1 MPDFLQTMARAS
13 AERVAAAR
21 RRTSDAAI
29 RDAAEHAAPAKRLSP
44 GEEFGVIA
52 EIKRSAPSSG
62 TLAEGVDVAA
72 RAAAYERTGA
82 VAVSVLT
89 EPASFGGDLRDL
101 RDAAAA
107 TGLPV
112 MRKDFLVDAY
122 QLFEARAHGA
132 DGVLLIAAILDD
144 EQLRDLLGVADYL
157 GLFALVETFDE
168 LDVER
173 AQCAGAELVGVNCRN
188 LRDLSVD
195 FARFER
201 LRPLIDRDRKAVAE
215 SGITTPEEL
224 TAVRELSYHAAL
236 VGSALMRQA
245 DPAAALRQLLG
256 TVPGE
261 AEGLSPFSNAE
272 GRPGRRGQSLRA
284 GAGDSPRKAT
294 R

>member
-1 MPDFLQTMARAS
+1 MAKTS
-13 AERVAAAR
+13 AERVGAAR

-29 RDAAEHAAPAKRLSP
+29 REAAEHAAPARRLRL
-44 GEEFGVIA
+44 GEDFGVIA
-52 EIKRSAPSSG
+52 EIKRRAPSSG
-62 TLAEGVDVAA
+62 KLAEGVNVAA
-72 RAAAYERTGA
+72 RAQAYERAGA

-101 RDAAAA
+101 REAA
-107 TGLPV
+107 TAGPPV

-122 QLFEARAHGA
+122 QLYEARAHGA

-144 EQLRDLLGVADYL
+144 NQLRDLLGVADYL
-157 GLFALVETFDE
+157 GLFALVEAFDE
-168 LDVER
+168 VDVER

-188 LRDLSVD
+188 LRDLSVE

-201 LRPLIDRDRKAVAE
+201 LRPLIDRDRKAIAE
-215 SGITTPEEL
+215 SGITAPEQL
-224 TAVRELSYHAAL
+224 TAVRELGYHAAL

-261 AEGLSPFSNAE
+261 AEGLSPFSSAE
-272 GRPGRRGQSLRA
+272 GQAGRRGQSLRA
-284 GAGDSPRKAT
+284 GAGDSPQKAA

>member
-1 MPDFLQTMARAS
+1 MPDFLQSMAKAS

-21 RRTSDAAI
+21 RRISDAAI
-29 RDAAEHAAPAKRLSP
+29 REAAEHAAPARRLRL
-44 GEEFGVIA
+44 GEDFGVIA

-62 TLAEGVDVAA
+62 RLAEAVDVAA
-72 RAAAYERTGA
+72 RAQAYERAGA

-101 RDAAAA
+101 REAA
-107 TGLPV
+107 TAGLPV

-122 QLFEARAHGA
+122 QLYEARAHGA

-144 EQLRDLLGVADYL
+144 NQLRELLGVAEYL
-157 GLFALVETFDE
+157 GLFALVEAFDE
-168 LDVER
+168 VDVER

-188 LRDLSVD
+188 LRDLSVE

-215 SGITTPEEL
+215 SGITAPEQL
-224 TAVRELSYHAAL
+224 TAVRELGYHAAL

-256 TVPGE
+256 TVPGA
-261 AEGLSPFSNAE
+261 AEGLSTFSNAE
-272 GRPGRRGQSLRA
+272 RQAGRRGQSLRA
-284 GAGDSPRKAT
+284 GAGDSPQKAT

>member
-1 MPDFLQTMARAS
+1 MPDFLQRMAKAS

-29 RDAAEHAAPAKRLSP
+29 RDAAEHSAPARRLRL
-44 GEEFGVIA
+44 GEVFGVIA

-62 TLAEGVDVAA
+62 RLAEAVDVAA
-72 RAAAYERTGA
+72 RAQAYERAGA

-89 EPASFGGDLRDL
+89 EPVSFGGDLHDL
-101 RDAAAA
+101 REAA
-107 TGLPV
+107 TAGLPV

-122 QLFEARAHGA
+122 QLYEARAHGA

-144 EQLRDLLGVADYL
+144 GQLRELLGVSEYL
-157 GLFALVETFDE
+157 GLFALVEAFDE
-168 LDVER
+168 VDVER

-188 LRDLSVD
+188 LRDLSVE

-215 SGITTPEEL
+215 SGITAPEQL
-224 TAVRELSYHAAL
+224 TAVRELGYHAAL

-256 TVPGE
+256 TVAGE
-261 AEGLSPFSNAE
+261 AEGLSPISNAE
-272 GRPGRRGQSLRA
+272 RQAGRRGQSLRA
-284 GAGDSPRKAT
+284 GAGDIPQKAT

>member
-1 MPDFLQTMARAS
+1 MPDFLKSMAKTS
-13 AERVAAAR
+13 AERVATAR

-29 RDAAEHAAPAKRLSP
+29 REAAEHAAPARRLRL
-44 GEEFGVIA
+44 GEDFGVIA

-62 TLAEGVDVAA
+62 KLAESVDVAA
-72 RAAAYERTGA
+72 RAGAYERAGA

-144 EQLRDLLGVADYL
+144 AQLRDLLGVAEYL
-157 GLFALVETFDE
+157 GLFALVEAFSE

-173 AQCAGAELVGVNCRN
+173 AQCAGAELVGINCRN
-188 LRDLSVD
+188 LRDLSVE

-215 SGITTPEEL
+215 SGITTPGQL
-224 TAVRELSYHAAL
+224 AAVRELGYHAAL
-236 VGSALMRQA
+236 LGSALMRQA

-272 GRPGRRGQSLRA
+272 GRDGRRGQSFLA
-284 GAGDSPRKAT
+284 GAGDGPQKAT

>member
-1 MPDFLQTMARAS
+1 MPDFLQSMAKAS
-13 AERVAAAR
+13 VERVAAAHR
-21 RRTSDAAI
+21 RISDAAI
-29 RDAAEHAAPAKRLSP
+29 REAAEHAAPAKRLRL

-62 TLAEGVDVAA
+62 RLAEGVNVAA
-72 RAAAYERTGA
+72 RAQAYERAGA

-101 RDAAAA
+101 REAASA
-107 TGLPV
+107 GLPV

-122 QLFEARAHGA
+122 QLYEARAHGA

-144 EQLRDLLGVADYL
+144 NQLRELLGVAEYL
-157 GLFALVETFDE
+157 GLFALVEAFDE
-168 LDVER
+168 VDVER

-195 FARFER
+195 FARFAR

-215 SGITTPEEL
+215 SGITAPEQL
-224 TAVRELSYHAAL
+224 TAVRELGYHAAL

-272 GRPGRRGQSLRA
+272 RQAGRRGQSLRA
-284 GAGDSPRKAT
+284 GAGDNPQKAT

>member
-1 MPDFLQTMARAS
+1 MPDFLKSMAKTS

-21 RRTSDAAI
+21 RRTSDAAV
-29 RDAAEHAAPAKRLSP
+29 REAAEHAAPARRLRL
-44 GEEFGVIA
+44 GEDFGVIA

-62 TLAEGVDVAA
+62 KLAESVDVAA
-72 RAAAYERTGA
+72 RAGAYERAGA

-101 RDAAAA
+101 RDAATA
-107 TGLPV
+107 GLPV

-122 QLFEARAHGA
+122 QLYEARAHGA

-144 EQLRDLLGVADYL
+144 NQLRELLGVAEYL
-157 GLFALVETFDE
+157 GLFALVEAFDE

-173 AQCAGAELVGVNCRN
+173 AQCAGAELVGINCRN
-188 LRDLSVD
+188 LRDLSVE

-215 SGITTPEEL
+215 SGITTPRQL
-224 TAVRELSYHAAL
+224 AAVRELGYHAAL

-272 GRPGRRGQSLRA
+272 GRDGRRGQSFLA
-284 GAGDSPRKAT
+284 GAGDGPQKAT

>member
-1 MPDFLQTMARAS
+1 MPDFLKSMAKAS

-29 RDAAEHAAPAKRLSP
+29 REAAEQAAPARRLRL

-62 TLAEGVDVAA
+62 KLAETVDVAA
-72 RAAAYERTGA
+72 RTAAYERAGA

-101 RDAAAA
+101 REAA
-107 TGLPV
+107 TAGLPV

-122 QLFEARAHGA
+122 QLFEARANGA

-144 EQLRDLLGVADYL
+144 AQLRDLLSVAEYL
-157 GLFALVETFDE
+157 GLFALVEAFDQ

-188 LRDLSVD
+188 LRDLSVE

-201 LRPLIDRDRKAVAE
+201 LRPLIDSDRKAIAE
-215 SGITTPEEL
+215 SGITAPEQLAAVGEL
-224 TAVRELSYHAAL
+224 GYHAAL

-261 AEGLSPFSNAE
+261 AEGLSPFSNAG
-272 GRPGRRGQSLRA
+272 GRAGRRGQSLRA
-284 GAGDSPRKAT
+284 AAGDGPQKAT